1 MTSGM
6 KRIAVAILLV
16 GLTGCHIF
24 GKRKPAPTQTP
35 PPPAP
40 IAELKPPP
48 PKVEQPGPPPKIEAK
63 VSEIPAAVD
72 VIPTPPAPKPKH
84 HKQPKKPVTM
94 PAGTQPKEGEVVENV
109 ATPPTTSAVPKL
121 GEILSDD
128 QRLEN
133 LKICDES
140 VGRAKQ
146 ALAQIRN
153 VSLNASQKES
163 VARIRTF
170 ISQAEQARQRDP
182 QTARQLAERA
192 DLLSRDLVKTVR

>member
-1 MTSGM
+1 M
-6 KRIAVAILLV
+6 KPMAVAILLV
-16 GLTGCHIF
+16 GLTGCHMF
-24 GKRKPAPTQTP
+24 GKRKPAPVQTP
-35 PPPAP
+35 APPTPV
-40 IAELKPPP
+40 AEVKPPP

-63 VSEIPAAVD
+63 VSDIPAAVD
-72 VIPTPPAPKPKH
+72 VIPIPPGPKPKH
-84 HKQPKKPVTM
+84 HKQPKKPIIAA
-94 PAGTQPKEGEVVENV
+94 PATTTPREGEGGGENV
-109 ATPPTTSAVPKL
+109 GTPPTSPVPKL

-146 ALAQIRN
+146 ALAQLRGIT
-153 VSLNASQKES
+153 LNASQKES